1 MGNLCAM
8 AGSIADILH
17 RMGLKDTASDVEVG
31 DGSRDEK
38 ENKTPNESIE
48 THALAI

>member
-1 MGNLCAM
+1 ML
-8 AGSIADILH
+8 GSIADILR

-31 DGSRDEK
+31 DGSGDEK
-38 ENKTPNESIE
+38 NNKISNERIE